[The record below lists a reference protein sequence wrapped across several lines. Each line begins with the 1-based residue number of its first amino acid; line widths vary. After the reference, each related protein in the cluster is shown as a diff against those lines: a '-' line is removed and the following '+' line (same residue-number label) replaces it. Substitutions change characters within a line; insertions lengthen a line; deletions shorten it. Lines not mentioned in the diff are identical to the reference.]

1 MSQQRRF
8 TDMFSPAH
16 LVALSHWL
24 DAQFAP
30 LTIARSS
37 AISQLGI
44 CGAAGT
50 SQSWVAKARSNN
62 DSTW

>member
-1 MSQQRRF
+1 MSRQRRF

-16 LVALSHWL
+16 LVALSHWF

-30 LTIARSS
+30 VTTARSS
-37 AISQLGI
+37 PISQFGI
-44 CGAAGT
+44 FGAVGT